1 MEIPTVLIIMVLSS
15 LQVQCKQVANVAS
28 RTGQMSRL
36 AGKAMQKIQRMDP
49 TILQNNLENSQLT
62 FEKLKSSYR
71 WFQRLREVIQKRK
84 DENLESEVPH
94 SSDLENLSKMVQVC
108 RPDTKNPQDSCYSPC
123 IKKKTDYAWCF
134 TSSELRG
141 TVWSPCTCKIKPA
154 VLVFRDLEA
163 KYVVQTKWTVDR
175 PRIISHSC
183 GQLFG
188 SIDNNMC
195 FHCCSCLLKRTR
207 GISRTPRSGVPKP
220 HLRSRRWSIE
230 KAEQKPSQ
238 TSSNDSTTSTRSHL
252 GQKREQTLVTE
263 VVTNLRVLVTEVVTK
278 FRVFVI
284 EVVTR
289 LRWLW
294 ESLLKNKKLPKT
306 RYPRVAKKINNTCH
320 WAEKKN

>member
-1 MEIPTVLIIMVLSS
+1 MITEENRKKKMEILTVLIIMVLSS
-15 LQVQCKQVANVAS
+15 LQVQGKQVANVAS

-108 RPDTKNPQDSCYSPC
+108 RPDTKNPQDACYSPC

-154 VLVFRDLEA
+154 VLEFLEISRRNMLSKPSEPWTDLELSLI
-163 KYVVQTKWTVDR
+163 VVA
-175 PRIISHSC
+175 
-183 GQLFG
+183 
-188 SIDNNMC
+188 
-195 FHCCSCLLKRTR
+195 SCLGVLITICASIAAVVYLKGR
-207 GISRTPRSGVPKP
+207 GELAVHQGVVFPNP
-220 HLRSRRWSIE
+220 IFVPE
-230 KAEQKPSQ
+230 
-238 TSSNDSTTSTRSHL
+238 D
-252 GQKREQTLVTE
+252 GQ
-263 VVTNLRVLVTEVVTK
+263 
-278 FRVFVI
+278 
-284 EVVTR
+284 
-289 LRWLW
+289 
-294 ESLLKNKKLPKT
+294 
-306 RYPRVAKKINNTCH
+306 
-320 WAEKKN
+320 